1 MKHKPYVIFIISD
14 LNEPCTVDTDCDIEN
29 GNGAKCENFKCIL
42 PANNNRRESREIAVQ
57 TSIDEI
63 QLKTIA
69 ESPSDFSSP
78 SLDENRTSA
87 SIPSFTSKSNSL
99 KHDDE
104 NGNKKCKCF
113 IPFKAK

>member
-1 MKHKPYVIFIISD
+1 MIYISA
-14 LNEPCTVDTDCDIEN
+14 LNEPCAVDTDCDIEN

-42 PANNNRRESREIAVQ
+42 PTNRRESKEIAVQ

-69 ESPSDFSSP
+69 ESPSSST

-87 SIPSFTSKSNSL
+87 SIASFTSKTDSPKS
-99 KHDDE
+99 DDE
-104 NGNKKCKCF
+104 NGNKKCKF
-113 IPFKAK
+113 FLPTSYIKYNLK